1 MKKMLFVDEFTKD
14 NFEDCLKLQDR
25 FLINDK
31 EDIFFFRIAKISD
44 GRYILKVYQEDL
56 KWY

>member
-44 GRYILKVYQEDL
+44 GRFILKVYQEDL
-56 KWY
+56 K

>member
-1 MKKMLFVDEFTKD
+1 MKKMLFIDEIEKD
-14 NFEDCLKLQDR
+14 SFEECLELQDR

-44 GRYILKVYQEDL
+44 GRYILKIYQEDL
-56 KWY
+56 R

>member
-1 MKKMLFVDEFTKD
+1 MKKMLFIDEIEK
-14 NFEDCLKLQDR
+14 NSIKECLELQDR

-44 GRYILKVYQEDL
+44 GRYILKIYQEDL
-56 KWY
+56 R

>member
-1 MKKMLFVDEFTKD
+1 MKKMLFVDEFTKES
-14 NFEDCLKLQDR
+14 FEECLNLQDR

-44 GRYILKVYQEDL
+44 GRFILKVYQGDL
-56 KWY
+56 R